1 MTTEKFNITGMACSA
16 CAAHVEK
23 SVSKLVGVQDLSVNL
38 LTNSMSVKFDEKQL
52 SSQDIIHAVQEAG
65 YSAFLVQPEKTE
77 SSSTGIDYVAK
88 EQQALKKRFI
98 ASLIFLLPL
107 IYLSMGSMVGLPLP
121 LSISIDKNPLLF
133 ALAQFLLTLPI
144 FIINGKFFT
153 NGFRA
158 LGKLAPTMDSLVAI
172 GSSAAFIYGVY
183 ALIRIYLG
191 LKQGDWELVSQ
202 FSHNLFFESG
212 ATILTLI
219 TLGKYLEARS
229 KRRTSDALSKL
240 IDSAPETATVI
251 RFGEEVEIPAEE
263 VVVGDMVS
271 IRPGQKIPVDG
282 EVTEGI
288 SAVDESA
295 ITGESIPVTKEPGD
309 TVISASI
316 NKTGYLLFRATKVGA
331 DTTFSRIVKLLE
343 EASASK
349 APIARLADRVSR
361 VFVPTV
367 ILIALI
373 STVVWLLLGQSFE
386 FALSIGI
393 SVLIISCPCALGLAT
408 PVAIMVGTGRG
419 AENGILFKS
428 GEALEMGSKLD
439 AVVFDKTGTVT
450 KGEPRVTDIV
460 PIRDLDENGL
470 LKIAASLEAYSE
482 HPISKAVLNR
492 AEEKKLSLYPVSNFV
507 AVPGKGVS
515 GEIVEKQCKI
525 GNQAYISENIDT
537 AAIDTT
543 ALDELL
549 FTVAQQGKTALLVA
563 DDKKVLGVIGVA
575 DVLKPTS
582 RRAVDELKSMG
593 IHTVMLTGDYRLT
606 AHAIQKELGADQ
618 VIAEVLPQD
627 KDKAIQELRQ
637 SGMKVAMVGD
647 GINDAPALARADLG
661 FAMSTGTDVAV
672 ESADVVLM
680 KNDPHDVVTA
690 IRLSKATLKNIKQ
703 NLFWAFFYNTIGI
716 PLAAGIFYP
725 ILGWTLSPTFAAI
738 AMSLSSI
745 TVVLNALR
753 LKRVLL

>member
-1 MTTEKFNITGMACSA
+1 MACSA

-65 YSAFLVQPEKTE
+65 YSAFLAQPEKTE

-98 ASLIFLLPL
+98 ASLIFLVPL
-107 IYLSMGSMVGLPLP
+107 LYLSMGHMLGFPLP
-121 LSISIDKNPLLF
+121 ETLSVENNPLNF
-133 ALAQFLLTLPI
+133 AFAQFLLTLPI

-183 ALIRIYLG
+183 ALVRIYLG
-191 LKQGDWELVSQ
+191 LKQGDVALVSQ

-316 NKTGYLLFRATKVGA
+316 NKTGYLLFKATKVGEE
-331 DTTFSRIVKLLE
+331 TTFSQIVKLLE

-373 STVVWLLLGQSFE
+373 SNVVWLLLGQSFE

-439 AVVFDKTGTVT
+439 AMVFDKTGTVT
-450 KGEPRVTDIV
+450 KGELRVTDIV
-460 PIRDLDENGL
+460 PIRDLDEGGL

-482 HPISKAVLNR
+482 HPISKAVLSR

-515 GEIVEKQCKI
+515 GEIVGKQCKI
-525 GNQAYISENIDT
+525 GNQAYISEK
-537 AAIDTT
+537 IDTT

-549 FTVAQQGKTALLVA
+549 FSITQQGKTALLVA
-563 DDKKVLGVIGVA
+563 DDEKVLGVIGVA

-593 IHTVMLTGDYRLT
+593 IHTVMLTGDNRLT

-637 SGMKVAMVGD
+637 GGMKVAMVGD

-661 FAMSTGTDVAV
+661 FAMSAGTDVAV

-716 PLAAGIFYP
+716 PLAAGVFYT

-753 LKRVLL
+753 LKRVPL

>member
-1 MTTEKFNITGMACSA
+1 MTTEKYNITGMACSA

-23 SVSKLVGVQDLSVNL
+23 NVRKLGGVKEVSVNL
-38 LTNSMSVKFDEKQL
+38 LTNNMSVKFSEKEL

-65 YSAFLVQPEKTE
+65 YSAFLAQPEKTE

-107 IYLSMGSMVGLPLP
+107 LYLSMGHMLGFPLP
-121 LSISIDKNPLLF
+121 ETLSVENNPLNF
-133 ALAQFLLTLPI
+133 AFAQFLLTLPI
-144 FIINGKFFT
+144 FIINSKFFT

-158 LGKLAPTMDSLVAI
+158 LAKLAPTMDSLVAI

-183 ALIRIYLG
+183 ALVRIYLG

-229 KRRTSDALSKL
+229 KRRTSDALNKL

-295 ITGESIPVTKEPGD
+295 ITGESVPVTKEPGD

-316 NKTGYLLFRATKVGA
+316 NKTGYLLFRATKVGK
-331 DTTFSRIVKLLE
+331 DTTFSQIVKLLE

-450 KGEPRVTDIV
+450 KGELRVTDIV

-482 HPISKAVLNR
+482 HPVSKAVLSR

-507 AVPGKGVS
+507 VVPGKGVS
-515 GEIVEKQCKI
+515 GEIVGKQCKI

-537 AAIDTT
+537 AD
-543 ALDELL
+543 LDELL
-549 FTVAQQGKTALLVA
+549 FSITQQGKTALLVA
-563 DDKKVLGVIGVA
+563 DDEKVLGVIGVA

-593 IHTVMLTGDYRLT
+593 IHTVMLTGDNRLT

-637 SGMKVAMVGD
+637 GEMKVAMVGD
-647 GINDAPALARADLG
+647 GINDALAMAHADLG

-753 LKRVLL
+753 LKRVPL

>member
-52 SSQDIIHAVQEAG
+52 SSQDIIHAVLEAG
-65 YSAFLVQPEKTE
+65 YSAFLAQPEKTE

-98 ASLIFLLPL
+98 ASLTFLLPL
-107 IYLSMGSMVGLPLP
+107 LYLSMGHMLGFPLP
-121 LSISIDKNPLLF
+121 ETLSVENNPLNF
-133 ALAQFLLTLPI
+133 AFAQFSLTIPI

-183 ALIRIYLG
+183 ALVRIYLG
-191 LKQGDWELVSQ
+191 LKQGDVALVSQ

-240 IDSAPETATVI
+240 IDSAPATATVI

-316 NKTGYLLFRATKVGA
+316 NKTGYLLFKATKVGA

-450 KGEPRVTDIV
+450 KGELRVTDIV

-482 HPISKAVLNR
+482 HPISKAVLSR

-515 GEIVEKQCKI
+515 GEIVGKQCKI

-537 AAIDTT
+537 TAID
-543 ALDELL
+543 DLL
-549 FTVAQQGKTALLVA
+549 STVAQQGKTALLVA
-563 DDKKVLGVIGVA
+563 DNEKVLGVIGVA

-593 IHTVMLTGDYRLT
+593 IHTVMLTGDNRLT

-637 SGMKVAMVGD
+637 SGMMVAMVGD

-716 PLAAGIFYP
+716 PLAAGVFYT

-753 LKRVLL
+753 LKRVPL

>member
-1 MTTEKFNITGMACSA
+1 MTTEKYNITGMACSA

-23 SVSKLVGVQDLSVNL
+23 SVQKLDGMREVSVNL
-38 LTNSMSVKFDEKQL
+38 LTNSMSVEFDEKRL

-65 YSAFLVQPEKTE
+65 YSAFWVQPEKTE
-77 SSSTGIDYVAK
+77 SSSTRIDYVAK

-98 ASLIFLLPL
+98 ASLIFLVPL

-133 ALAQFLLTLPI
+133 AFAQFILTIPI

-158 LGKLAPTMDSLVAI
+158 LGKLVPTMDSLVAI
-172 GSSAAFIYGVY
+172 GSSAAFIYGIY
-183 ALIRIYLG
+183 ALVRIYLG

-240 IDSAPETATVI
+240 IDSAPETATVT

-331 DTTFSRIVKLLE
+331 DTTFSQIVKLLE

-373 STVVWLLLGQSFE
+373 STVAWLLFGQSFE

-408 PVAIMVGTGRG
+408 PVAIMVGTGKG
-419 AENGILFKS
+419 AEKGILFKS

-450 KGEPRVTDIV
+450 KGELRVTDIV

-482 HPISKAVLNR
+482 HPISKAALSR

-537 AAIDTT
+537 TAID
-543 ALDELL
+543 DLL
-549 FTVAQQGKTALLVA
+549 FSITQQGKTALLVA

>member
-593 IHTVMLTGDYRLT
+593 IHTVMLTGDNRLT

-627 KDKAIQELRQ
+627 KDMAIQELRQ

-661 FAMSTGTDVAV
+661 FAMSAGTDVAV

-716 PLAAGIFYP
+716 PLAAGVFYT

-753 LKRVLL
+753 LKRVPL